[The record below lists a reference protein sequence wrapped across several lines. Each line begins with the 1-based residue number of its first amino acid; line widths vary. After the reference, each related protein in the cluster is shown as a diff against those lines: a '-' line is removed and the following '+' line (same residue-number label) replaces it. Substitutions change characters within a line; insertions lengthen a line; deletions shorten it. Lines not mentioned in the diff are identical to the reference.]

1 MKTKNI
7 LTSFVAGTV
16 ALTNVSCKREPLHRV
31 TDAVKNPI
39 IERVDSFTKSSLN
52 KIDTTGFELF
62 KVDTVAI
69 SNKKLNN
76 PKRLATAIKEK
87 TISENDFVRNRNQ
100 YYSGNV
106 LSVSDFTNLWKNG
119 DTVQSEILKD
129 SVICKMQNK
138 VFTNKIENK
147 YFVPIEYYKKK

>member
-1 MKTKNI
+1 MNTKNI

-39 IERVDSFTKSSLN
+39 IERVDSFAKSSLN
-52 KIDTTGFELF
+52 KIDTTGLELF

-69 SNKKLNN
+69 SNKKLDK
-76 PKRLATAIKEK
+76 PKQLATAIKEK
-87 TISENDFVRNRNQ
+87 AISENDFVQNRHQ

-106 LSVSDFTNLWKNG
+106 MSISDFSNLWKSGN
-119 DTVQSEILKD
+119 TAQSGTPKD
-129 SVICKMQNK
+129 SVICTMQNK